1 MISNKKRQIPN
12 SKNFFSS
19 LSCRPEI
26 ISPHWPLYWVTHHNR
41 RWLWWWRWGMFVHPG
56 SANKLFIISNWC
68 RPISFAP
75 QSGAHIGSTC
85 RQRFPSHPINP
96 SHPLVAQEN
105 FCPYI
110 WEMEKH
116 LSIVTLH
123 NQCNKTH
130 LFRIYLGKDKDK
142 DWKWKR
148 PSITIFSKS
157 RHFEDIKY
165 ETERSF
171 ATKSESQQHQRICG
185 ISSQKVRKS
194 YKWG

>member
-1 MISNKKRQIPN
+1 MSPN
-12 SKNFFSS
+12 
-19 LSCRPEI
+19 I
-26 ISPHWPLYWVTHHNR
+26 ISTAERCSYR
-41 RWLWWWRWGMFVHPG
+41 
-56 SANKLFIISNWC
+56 KY
-68 RPISFAP
+68 
-75 QSGAHIGSTC
+75 Q
-85 RQRFPSHPINP
+85 QRFPSHPTNP
-96 SHPLVAQEN
+96 SHPLVAPEN

-130 LFRIYLGKDKDK
+130 LFRIYLRKDKDK

-157 RHFEDIKY
+157 RRFEDIKY
-165 ETERSF
+165 ETERGF

-185 ISSQKVRKS
+185 ISSQKVGKS
-194 YKWG
+194 NKWGQFLFPGKRPMWGEGKDGGGGALW